1 MEKFEVYENNK
12 SCLLNSLLITQKQTM
27 RIFASMYPITKELV
41 IKSSTQIY
49 NDPETNYDYTKMVF
63 EQPIYNDES
72 KFKTRED
79 FETEALLADY
89 NKAKTLERKI
99 YELNRVKDQL
109 PEKLRAQ
116 YSQKLEQLKKDLDQE
131 VASAKVE
138 FEHAPVK
145 SSNNEQQSA
154 GHFSIT
160 K

>member
-1 MEKFEVYENNK
+1 
-12 SCLLNSLLITQKQTM
+12 M

-49 NDPETNYDYTKMVF
+49 NDPETNYDYTKMVLNN
-63 EQPIYNDES
+63 PSIMMKS

-116 YSQKLEQLKKDLDQE
+116 YSQ
-131 VASAKVE
+131 
-138 FEHAPVK
+138 
-145 SSNNEQQSA
+145 N
-154 GHFSIT
+154 
-160 K
+160 

>member
-1 MEKFEVYENNK
+1 MI
-12 SCLLNSLLITQKQTM
+12 L
-27 RIFASMYPITKELV
+27 
-41 IKSSTQIY
+41 
-49 NDPETNYDYTKMVF
+49 ETNYDYTKMVF

-145 SSNNEQQSA
+145 K
-154 GHFSIT
+154 F